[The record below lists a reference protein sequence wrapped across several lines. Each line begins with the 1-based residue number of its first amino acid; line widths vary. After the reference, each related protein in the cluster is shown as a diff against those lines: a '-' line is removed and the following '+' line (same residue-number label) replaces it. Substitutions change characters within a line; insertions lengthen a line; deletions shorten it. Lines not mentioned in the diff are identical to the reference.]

1 MIYAVSITVFS
12 AVIGFLVTM
21 LLFLEA
27 RVVKKGDRTIIINS
41 DDAKRITAPTGTTL
55 LASLSNNDIFLP
67 SACGGSG
74 SCGQCRC
81 EIHEGGGDI
90 LPTELPHLSRM
101 EKKNNIR
108 LACQIKV
115 REDMKIQIPAEIFSI
130 RKFNATVKSNQN
142 VSTFIK
148 ELVVE
153 LDSGESFEFK
163 AGAYIQIDIPEYEL
177 EFARFDVADRFCASW
192 EQFDLWQLK
201 AQSDE
206 PVYRAYSLASPPYE
220 NTCLRFTIRIATP
233 PPGMPDI
240 PPGVGSSYVFG
251 LKPGDRMTISGPYG
265 DFFVKDTDRE
275 MCFIGG
281 GAGMAPMRS
290 HIFHQLN
297 SAKTKRK
304 ITFWYGARSNQEIFY
319 EKDFRELEK
328 NNENF
333 TFNIALSDPQP
344 EDKWEGMTGFIHQCL
359 KDEYLISHPDPTEIE
374 YYLCGPPLMITEVRH
389 MLDSLGV
396 EPEMVAYDDFG

>member
-12 AVIGFLVTM
+12 AVVGFLVTM

-27 RVVKKGDRTIIINS
+27 RVVKKGDRIIIINA
-41 DDAKRITAPTGTTL
+41 DDAKRITASTGATL
-55 LASLSNNDIFLP
+55 LTALSNNDIFLP
-67 SACGGSG
+67 SACGGAG

-108 LACQIKV
+108 LACQVKV
-115 REDMKIQIPAEIFSI
+115 REDMKIRIPSEIFSI

-153 LDSGESFEFK
+153 LDSGEFLEFK

-177 EFARFDVADRFCASW
+177 EFAKFDVADRFCASW

-206 PVYRAYSLASPPYE
+206 PVFRAYSLASPPYE
-220 NTCLRFTIRIATP
+220 NTCLRFTIRIAAP

-240 PPGVGSSYVFG
+240 PPGIGSSYVFG

-265 DFFVKDTDRE
+265 DFFAKDTDRE

-297 SAKTKRK
+297 TLKTKRK

-359 KDEYLISHPDPTEIE
+359 ADEYLISHPDPTDIE

-396 EPEMVAYDDFG
+396 EPEMIAYDDFG

>member
-1 MIYAVSITVFS
+1 LIFIISITVFTS
-12 AVIGFLVTM
+12 VIGFLVGI

-27 RVVKKGDRTIIINS
+27 RVVKKGDRSIVINA
-41 DDAKRITAPTGTTL
+41 DDSKRIKAPTGSTL
-55 LASLSNNDIFLP
+55 LASLSNSDIFLP
-67 SACGGSG
+67 SACGGGG

-81 EIHEGGGDI
+81 EITEGGGDI
-90 LPTELPHLSRM
+90 LPTELPHLSRT

-108 LACQIKV
+108 LACQVKV
-115 REDMKIQIPAEIFSI
+115 REDMQIQIPAEIFSI

-148 ELVVE
+148 ELVIE
-153 LDSGESFEFK
+153 LAPGESLEFK

-177 EFARFDVADRFCASW
+177 AFTTFDVADRFQASW
-192 EQFDLWQLK
+192 KNFNLWDLK
-201 AQSDE
+201 AQSNE
-206 PVYRAYSLASPPYE
+206 PVFRAYSLASPPYE

-251 LKPGDRMTISGPYG
+251 LKPGDPVVISGPYG
-265 DFFVKDTDRE
+265 DFLAKETDRE
-275 MCFIGG
+275 MCFVGG

-297 SAKTKRK
+297 TLKTSRK
-304 ITFWYGARSNQEIFY
+304 ITFWYGARSRQEIFY
-319 EKDFRELEK
+319 EKEFLELEK
-328 NNENF
+328 KNENF
-333 TFNIALSDPQP
+333 AFHIALSDPQP
-344 EDKWEGMTGFIHQCL
+344 EDEWKGMTGFIHQCL
-359 KDEYLISHPDPTEIE
+359 IDDYLISHPDPAEIE
-374 YYLCGPPLMITEVRH
+374 YYLCGPPMMLSAVQE

-396 EPEMVAYDDFG
+396 EPEMIAFDDFG

>member
-1 MIYAVSITVFS
+1 MIFITSITVFTS
-12 AVIGFLVTM
+12 VIGLLVGM

-27 RVVKKGDRTIIINS
+27 RVVKKGARKIIINADES
-41 DDAKRITAPTGTTL
+41 KSIKAPTGATL
-55 LASLSNNDIFLP
+55 LASLSSSDIFLP
-67 SACGGSG
+67 SACGGGG

-81 EIHEGGGDI
+81 EIQEGGGDI

-101 EKKNNIR
+101 EKKENIR
-108 LACQIKV
+108 LACQVKV

-148 ELVVE
+148 ELVIE
-153 LDSGESFEFK
+153 LDPGETLEFE
-163 AGAYIQIDIPEYEL
+163 AGAYIQIDIPEYEVV
-177 EFARFDVADRFCASW
+177 FTKFDVADRFKASW
-192 EQFDLWQLK
+192 EKFDLWHLK
-201 AQSDE
+201 SQSRE
-206 PVYRAYSLASPPYE
+206 PVFRAYSLASPPYE

-251 LKPGDRMTISGPYG
+251 LKPGEHITISGPYG
-265 DFFVKDTDRE
+265 DFLAKDTDRE

-297 SAKTKRK
+297 TLKTTRK
-304 ITFWYGARSNQEIFY
+304 ITFWYGARSKQEVFY
-319 EKDFRELEK
+319 EKEFRELEK
-328 NNENF
+328 NNDNF
-333 TFNIALSDPQP
+333 TFHIALSDPQP
-344 EDKWEGMTGFIHQCL
+344 EDNWKGLTGFIHQCL
-359 KDEYLISHPDPTEIE
+359 LDNYLISHPDPAEIE
-374 YYLCGPPLMITEVRH
+374 YYLCGPPLMLTAVRET
-389 MLDSLGV
+389 LDSFGV
-396 EPEMVAYDDFG
+396 EPEMIAYDDFG

>member
-1 MIYAVSITVFS
+1 MIFAVTITVFTS
-12 AVIGFLVTM
+12 VIGLLVGM

-27 RVVKKGDRTIIINS
+27 RVVKKGDRTIIINA
-41 DDAKRITAPTGTTL
+41 DDAKSITAPTGATL
-55 LASLSNNDIFLP
+55 LGSLSNNDIFLP
-67 SACGGSG
+67 SACGGGG

-81 EIHEGGGDI
+81 EINEGGGDI

-108 LACQIKV
+108 LACQVKV

-148 ELVVE
+148 ELVIE
-153 LDSGESFEFK
+153 LDSGESLDFK
-163 AGAYIQIDIPEYEL
+163 AGAYIQIDIPEYTL
-177 EFARFDVADRFCASW
+177 KFSKFDVADRFQASW
-192 EQFDLWQLK
+192 EKFDLWQLK

-206 PVYRAYSLASPPYE
+206 PVFRAYSLASPPYE
-220 NTCLRFTIRIATP
+220 NTCLRFTIRLATP
-233 PPGMPDI
+233 PPGMSEI

-265 DFFVKDTDRE
+265 DFFAKDTDRE

-297 SAKTKRK
+297 SVKTMRK
-304 ITFWYGARSNQEIFY
+304 ITFWYGARSKREVFY
-319 EKDFRELEK
+319 EKEFRELEK

-344 EDKWEGMTGFIHQCL
+344 EDKWAGMTGFIHRCL
-359 KDEYLISHPDPTEIE
+359 QDEYLISHPDPTEIE
-374 YYLCGPPLMITEVRH
+374 YYLCGPPLMLTAGRQ

-396 EPEMVAYDDFG
+396 EPEMIAFDDFG